1 MRHTPDPIT
10 LGLAP
15 GPVTGWM
22 DNVNLEREQASARPR
37 TRTTDAA
44 RPTSQRLTE
53 PMRLCLEPTLDLG
66 LDSHA
71 GASRN
76 CYPSGI
82 EPSVL
87 NDRRVGT
94 ERFLGRHASAWQSQ
108 QRKLLRP
115 DPARLFGAAR
125 LERDTVAKNH
135 PGAACE

>member
-1 MRHTPDPIT
+1 MRHMPDPVAF
-10 LGLAP
+10 GLAP
-15 GPVTGWM
+15 GPVTGRM
-22 DNVNLEREQASARPR
+22 DNVNLEREPASARPR

-76 CYPSGI
+76 CYPAGI

-87 NDRRVGT
+87 SDRRVGT
-94 ERFLGRHASAWQSQ
+94 ERFLGRRTSVRQSQ
-108 QRKLLRP
+108 QRKLM
-115 DPARLFGAAR
+115 
-125 LERDTVAKNH
+125 
-135 PGAACE
+135 